1 MIPIEVA
8 TELAN
13 VPRDQIPGLVAAL
26 LARLIEP
33 EPETN
38 AASEEDAL
46 LTVDQVAERLQ
57 VDRKW
62 VYHHKDK
69 LGGVALSRKMLRF
82 PSSGVDTYL
91 RRRKAASSGR
101 RK

>member
-1 MIPIEVA
+1 MSPIGFA

-13 VPRDQIPGLVAAL
+13 VPRDQIPAFVAAL
-26 LARLIEP
+26 LARLM

-38 AASEEDAL
+38 AAPEEDTL
-46 LTVDQVAERLQ
+46 LTADQVAEKLQ
-57 VDRKW
+57 VNRKW
-62 VYHHKDK
+62 VYRHKVK
-69 LGGVALSRKMLRF
+69 LGAVGLSRKKLRF
-82 PSSGVDTYL
+82 PSSEVERYL